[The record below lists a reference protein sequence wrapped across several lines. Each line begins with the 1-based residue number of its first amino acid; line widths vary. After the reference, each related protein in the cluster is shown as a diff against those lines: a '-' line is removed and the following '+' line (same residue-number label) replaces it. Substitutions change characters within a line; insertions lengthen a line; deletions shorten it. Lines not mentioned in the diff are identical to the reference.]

1 MAEAATFTMTRV
13 PPSWPNRRFHWAR
26 LASQKKAWRGSAQ
39 ILAQSAR
46 NEARWPLP
54 VVWHL
59 FATPRVTI
67 LLRRVRLLDHDNAYA
82 SVKPIVDGLQGA
94 LIHSDAPDQCELLVT
109 QERVKHYE
117 EEATVVTVTRI
128 AKTNP
133 DPVVKVTRRRRRTSQ
148 EAATLA
154 EIQARQAEELE
165 ESGR

>member
-13 PPSWPNRRFHWAR
+13 PPSWPNRRLQWYQ
-26 LASQKKAWRGSAQ
+26 LAGQKKAWRGSAH

-54 VVWHL
+54 GVWHL

-94 LIHSDAPDQCELLVT
+94 LIHSDAPDKCELLVT
-109 QERVKHYE
+109 QERVEHYADQ
-117 EEATVVTVTRI
+117 ATVVTVTRI
-128 AKTNP
+128 ARTNP
-133 DPVVKVTRRRRRTSQ
+133 DPVVTVTRRRRPTSQ

-154 EIQARQAEELE
+154 EIEARNAEELE
-165 ESGR
+165 GSGR